1 MRAPPSAPLLLL
13 LMSSAPAY
21 TCVRFCASACMG
33 AQVSTLHASGICPLL
48 LLPACHLPALDALAQ
63 LRGQSSTTTQKHLR
77 VLNRALQQPK
87 ARQKHLRV
95 LNRALQ
101 QLSSFHGP
109 AQLRGQSSTATQG
122 SPKALAPARQDC
134 LVGDVKGFRLSSRGR
149 ERVRAHPQ
157 VPYRVEPGDCG
168 HHAAPRLRGRRLL
181 TGH

>member
-1 MRAPPSAPLLLL
+1 MPPICAPCVMKDTELEAIEFLSRCRLDGDTSRLFPPTCAPPSSHLLLL
-13 LMSSAPAY
+13 LMSSAPAHI
-21 TCVRFCASACMG
+21 CVHFCASACMG
-33 AQVSTLHASGICPLL
+33 AQVSLLRASGIGPLR
-48 LLPACHLPALDALAQ
+48 LLPACPLPALDALAQ

-122 SPKALAPARQDC
+122 SPKALASA
-134 LVGDVKGFRLSSRGR
+134 K
-149 ERVRAHPQ
+149 
-157 VPYRVEPGDCG
+157 
-168 HHAAPRLRGRRLL
+168 
-181 TGH
+181 